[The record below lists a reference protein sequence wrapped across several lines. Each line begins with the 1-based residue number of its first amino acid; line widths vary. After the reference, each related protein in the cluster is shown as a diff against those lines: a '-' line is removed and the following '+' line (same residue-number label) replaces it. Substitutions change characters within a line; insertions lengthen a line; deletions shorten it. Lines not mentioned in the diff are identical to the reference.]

1 MLIAL
6 DIGNTNIVIGVFSNN
21 KLSHNFRIVTDKKE
35 NSSDLKNNIEELL
48 VKNKID
54 ISLINGAILSSVVPS
69 LTTITF
75 DVIIELFGFEPIVVD
90 HNIISNMPIL
100 IDYPEELGSDRI
112 VNSVGAF
119 SKYKKSLIVIDFGT
133 ATTFDCISSKCEY
146 LGGVIA
152 PGLEISS
159 KALSKSASKLP
170 VVELKRP
177 RAVIG
182 KNTVD
187 CMQSG
192 LIHGYSS
199 LVDGMGKKLESEM
212 SDKPYVLATGGLADL
227 IASETDCIMSVDNN
241 LTLDGLKI
249 LYELNS

>member
-133 ATTFDCISSKCEY
+133 AKDLTR
-146 LGGVIA
+146 
-152 PGLEISS
+152 PEI
-159 KALSKSASKLP
+159 K
-170 VVELKRP
+170 
-177 RAVIG
+177 G
-182 KNTVD
+182 
-187 CMQSG
+187 SG
-192 LIHGYSS
+192 NGAK
-199 LVDGMGKKLESEM
+199 GKK
-212 SDKPYVLATGGLADL
+212 VF
-227 IASETDCIMSVDNN
+227 
-241 LTLDGLKI
+241 
-249 LYELNS
+249 